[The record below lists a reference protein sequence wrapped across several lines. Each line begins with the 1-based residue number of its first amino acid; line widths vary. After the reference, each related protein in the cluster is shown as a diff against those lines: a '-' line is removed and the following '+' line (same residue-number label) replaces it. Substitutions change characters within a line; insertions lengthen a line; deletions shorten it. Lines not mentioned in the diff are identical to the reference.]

1 MSAFTRQEVE
11 AELKRRTEAERQRDR
26 DRAAAMRRAEA
37 DRANAICVHC
47 GLPFIAYTAEAPLCD
62 NCLYD

>member
-1 MSAFTRQEVE
+1 
-11 AELKRRTEAERQRDR
+11 
-26 DRAAAMRRAEA
+26 MRRAEA